1 MTMANK
7 RTNEHDRRL
16 LNVDFEV
23 RELSE
28 GEGTMITGM
37 ALRFNRPSEDLGF
50 IETLDERCLDGAD
63 MNNVV
68 ALVNHDSNQVLGRTG
83 KNLRLQVTNE
93 GLSFE
98 IDPIDTSYTRDLMKN
113 MRAGLIDKCS
123 FAFSIAKD
131 GDVWQ
136 KRSDGKY
143 ERTVTK
149 IDRLY
154 DVSVVTSP
162 AYEDTE
168 AMLSERSKE
177 AYMREKATE
186 TPEQRERREEI
197 EKLEREM
204 LELGTEVI

>member
-1 MTMANK
+1 
-7 RTNEHDRRL
+7 
-16 LNVDFEV
+16 
-23 RELSE
+23 
-28 GEGTMITGM
+28 
-37 ALRFNRPSEDLGF
+37 
-50 IETLDERCLDGAD
+50 
-63 MNNVV
+63 
-68 ALVNHDSNQVLGRTG
+68 
-83 KNLRLQVTNE
+83 
-93 GLSFE
+93 
-98 IDPIDTSYTRDLMKN
+98 

-123 FAFSIAKD
+123 FAFIIAKD
-131 GDVWQ
+131 GDVWH

>member
-143 ERTVTK
+143 ERTVTR

>member
-1 MTMANK
+1 MTMPNK
-7 RTNEHDRRL
+7 RTNEQDRRL
-16 LNVDFEV
+16 MNVDFEV

-28 GEGTMITGM
+28 GEGTIITGM
-37 ALRFNRPSEDLGF
+37 ALRFNKPSEDLGF
-50 IETLDERCLDGAD
+50 IETLDARCLDGAD

-83 KNLRLQVTNE
+83 KNLRLKVTEE

-98 IDPIDTSYTRDLMKN
+98 IDPVDTSYTRDLMKN

-131 GDVWQ
+131 GDEWY
-136 KRSDGKY
+136 KRTDGKY

-149 IDRLY
+149 IERLY

-168 AMLSERSKE
+168 AVLSERSKE
-177 AYMREKATE
+177 SYKREKAIE

>member
-1 MTMANK
+1 MTMPNK

-16 LNVDFEV
+16 LDVDFEL

-28 GEGTMITGM
+28 GEGTIITGM
-37 ALRFNRPSEDLGF
+37 ALRFNKPSEDLGF
-50 IETLDERCLDGAD
+50 IETLDERCLDGTD

-83 KNLRLQVTNE
+83 KNLRLNVTEE

-98 IDPIDTSYTRDLMKN
+98 IDPVDTSYTRDLMKN
-113 MRAGLIDKCS
+113 MRAGLINKCS
-123 FAFSIAKD
+123 FAFSIAND
-131 GDVWQ
+131 GDKWY
-136 KRSDGKY
+136 KRADGKY

-149 IDRLY
+149 IERLY

-177 AYMREKATE
+177 SYKREKATE

>member
-1 MTMANK
+1 MANK

-23 RELSE
+23 RELS
-28 GEGTMITGM
+28 EGTMITGM

-83 KNLRLQVTNE
+83 KNLRLNVTDE

-98 IDPIDTSYTRDLMKN
+98 IDPVDTSYTRDLMKN

-131 GDVWQ
+131 GDKWH

-168 AMLSERSKE
+168 AVLSERSKE

>member
-37 ALRFNRPSEDLGF
+37 ALRFNKPSEDLGF

-63 MNNVV
+63 MSNVV

-83 KNLRLQVTNE
+83 KNLRLNVTDE

-98 IDPIDTSYTRDLMKN
+98 IDPVDTSYTRDLMKN

-131 GDVWQ
+131 GDKWF
-136 KRSDGKY
+136 KRADGKY

>member
-1 MTMANK
+1 MTMTNK

-28 GEGTMITGM
+28 GEGTIITGM
-37 ALRFNRPSEDLGF
+37 ALRFNKPSEDLGF

-63 MNNVV
+63 MSNVV

-83 KNLRLQVTNE
+83 KNLRLRVTDE

-98 IDPIDTSYTRDLMKN
+98 IDPVDTSYTRDLMKN

-131 GDVWQ
+131 GDEWR

>member
-63 MNNVV
+63 MSNVV

-83 KNLRLQVTNE
+83 KNLRLNVTDE

-98 IDPIDTSYTRDLMKN
+98 IDPVDTSYTRDLMKN

-131 GDVWQ
+131 GDAWH

-197 EKLEREM
+197 EKLEREI